1 METRINLSSAIR
13 WRVREFRQSI
23 RFMMWR
29 VSFSFRAAWLGY
41 RIRHEF

>member
-13 WRVREFRQSI
+13 WRVREFRQSL
-23 RFMMWR
+23 RFILWR
-29 VSFSFRAAWLGY
+29 VSFTIRAAWLGY